1 MIRRLHTGAAAALAT
16 TLLAVAAFAEA
27 PAAQDLARYK
37 EESIPGGLLA
47 LVAYMAMWAL
57 VAGFVGWT
65 VLRQRKIEAA
75 LEALEDRIDAGAGR

>member
-1 MIRRLHTGAAAALAT
+1 MNRRLLTGAALALAIC
-16 TLLAVAAFAEA
+16 LSAFAAYAEA

-57 VAGFVGWT
+57 LAGFVGWT
-65 VLRQRKIEAA
+65 LLRQTKVEAA
-75 LEALEDRIDAGAGR
+75 LHALEDRIDGGAGR